1 MKILFVSHAASLT
14 GAPKFVFELAKL
26 FADRHE
32 VILVTKKDGVLL
44 QQAIANNRQGIHYI
58 DTNNSHE
65 VSSSSFPEKVETAR
79 ALIQQHNPDFVYVNS
94 VASGEWVVASHL
106 CGVKNLLH
114 VHEMRKECLSQVR
127 MRCVTIDIME
137 YADFVLY
144 PSKDVERDVCQLF
157 DPPPKASAI
166 VDYFF
171 DCDAILENARRE
183 EPLPQNARGVEIDR
197 DRPIVCACGVASHRK
212 GVDFFFEA
220 ARQLP
225 KLQFL
230 WVGKWRSDEMSVN
243 PIEQNFSQDTLENFF
258 LSGEV
263 KNPHFYLNLADLF
276 VLTSR
281 EDPQPLIVFEA
292 LILGKQAVCFS
303 GTGGTRFVLDRYGY
317 VLHGEPSVERIV
329 STISRLLPASGERS
343 FTPDWLDTMKKTM
356 SDRYGKQEALSKF
369 EQFIGM
375 V

>member
-26 FADRHE
+26 FAHRHE
-32 VILVTKKDGVLL
+32 VILVTKQGGTLL
-44 QQAIANNRQGIHYI
+44 KQAIANNPEGIHYI

-65 VSSSSFPEKVETAR
+65 VSRSSFPEKVETAR
-79 ALIQQHNPDFVYVNS
+79 KLIEQYNPDFVYVNS
-94 VASGEWVVASHL
+94 VASGEWVVASRL

-114 VHEMRKECLSQVR
+114 VHEMKKECLSQVR
-127 MRCVTIDIME
+127 MRCVTLDIME

-144 PSKDVERDVCQLF
+144 PSKDVEQDAVQFF
-157 DPPPKASAI
+157 DPVPKASAI

-171 DCDAILENARRE
+171 DCDAILENARTE
-183 EPLPQNARGVEIDR
+183 EPLPQNAKGLEIDR
-197 DRPIVCACGVASHRK
+197 ERPIVCACGVASHRK

-225 KLQFL
+225 QLQFL

-243 PIEQNFSQDTLENFF
+243 PIESKFSQDSLANFF

-263 KNPHFYLNLADLF
+263 KNPHFYLNLADIF

-292 LILGKQAVCFS
+292 LILGKQAMCFS

-317 VLHGEPSVERIV
+317 VLHGEPSVERLV
-329 STISRLLPASGERS
+329 SFLDRIFPATSARS
-343 FTPDWLDTMKKTM
+343 FIPTWLDDMKKAV
-356 SDRYGKQEALSKF
+356 SDRYGKQEALAHF
-369 EQFIGM
+369 EQLIGM